1 MKPSFEE
8 LLEPICQEMG
18 IDVLAVKLH
27 GSGSS
32 RKTLRVTIDCAGGVS
47 SVMLESVSRALSL
60 QLDAY
65 DTVDDAAYMLE
76 VSSPGLNWPLET
88 ESDFRRHMNEL
99 LQVNTHD
106 GRTLLGECQ
115 SVSDGMISMQDTKGK
130 PHELAI
136 EAIAKAVRVV
146 DWKKKNKEKKVFS

>member
-8 LLEPICQEMG
+8 LLKPICQEMG
-18 IDVLAVKLH
+18 VDILAVKLH

-32 RKTLRVTIDCAGGVS
+32 RKTLRVTIDGVGGIS
-47 SVMLESVSRALSL
+47 SVVLESVSRALSL

-65 DTVDDAAYMLE
+65 DNVDDAYMLE

-88 ESDFRRHMNEL
+88 EDDFRRHMNEL
-99 LQVNTHD
+99 LQVNMED
-106 GRTLLGECQ
+106 GQSFTGECHE
-115 SVSDGMISMQDTKGK
+115 VNDGFISLQNVKGK
-130 PHELAI
+130 SHQLAI
-136 EAIAKAVRVV
+136 ESIVKAVRIV